1 MRIERWH
8 FEPDGVRPPAREAVV
23 ADGRDVADATLNSE
37 WLVVVADQIGTPT
50 ALFDNGGAQ
59 RWTCDATLSGRARTV
74 RDLLRARSE
83 DEPASGDQS
92 SCALRF
98 PGQWEDAESGL
109 HYNLKRYYDP
119 DTGQYLSPDPIG
131 LKGGT
136 RTHAYVHNPMAWIDW
151 NGLAA
156 CASAGDTVIRSPDRQ
171 ILSVKGTIKPS
182 DIGTG
187 TPTNASS
194 RTWARP
200 LGSSADDAGH
210 TRGSL
215 LGGSGGKDYV
225 WPQDPHYNRGQFRD
239 FEGRVASYVK
249 RTNQPVN
256 FEQTYQYANG
266 GTRPTGVDYV
276 ITDIQGSPIFSTN
289 FPNP

>member
-109 HYNLKRYYDP
+109 HYNLKR
-119 DTGQYLSPDPIG
+119 S
-131 LKGGT
+131 
-136 RTHAYVHNPMAWIDW
+136 YVHNPMAWIDW